1 MRELYPQL
9 SAEEFVFV
17 GLSVETNLRANQ
29 LASYADSNGFAWRF
43 AVMTPAMLG
52 AIVDQYGSRSIV
64 PPSTPH
70 FVISP
75 SGTLGPLALGI
86 HRENAIRAELEAAAQ
101 SAN

>member
-1 MRELYPQL
+1 VRELYPQL

-70 FVISP
+70 FVIAPTGVLSAL
-75 SGTLGPLALGI
+75 SLGI
-86 HRENAIRAELEAAAQ
+86 HSAADIRAELEATSQ
-101 SAN
+101 TAN